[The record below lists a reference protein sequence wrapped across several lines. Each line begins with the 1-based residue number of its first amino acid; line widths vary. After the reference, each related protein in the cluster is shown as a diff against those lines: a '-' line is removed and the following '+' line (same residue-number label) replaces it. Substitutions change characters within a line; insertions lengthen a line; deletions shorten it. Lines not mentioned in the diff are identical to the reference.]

1 MENDMKKD
9 DDGIVVENMT
19 DTELIEFANNEVDS
33 SVPKF
38 KLKHFVG
45 GSLITPFHNLK
56 QLFLELKI
64 RQDSYLHIQWE
75 IKRKELE
82 EMVEREKLANCT
94 NDIEKQYIEIDLL
107 NIVKDK
113 KKHED
118 AQVGALKEKD
128 AILEL
133 IRELCEG
140 PQGVLPDGTK
150 LMDVFGNKELEEELE
165 RQHWVTRLAKQASME
180 MLAYGR
186 IGTGNMDAI
195 AMLPPKE
202 IGECLQLTSQYSA
215 RVGTGMGLLTDKAIN
230 DMKLGYVDPKSKE
243 QMQHIGISD
252 DFIAENMLE
261 NDIDKSNTLI
271 NNKYKDLKD
280 NSDG

>member
-1 MENDMKKD
+1 MNDKD
-9 DDGIVVENMT
+9 DGLVIENMT
-19 DTELIEFANNEVDS
+19 DTELVEFANNKVDG

-38 KLKHFVG
+38 KLKYFVG
-45 GSLITPFHNLK
+45 GSLITPFHKLK

-82 EMVEREKLANCT
+82 EMVEKEKLAQST
-94 NDIEKQYIEIDLL
+94 NNIEKQYIEIDLL
-107 NIVKDK
+107 NIKKDK
-113 KKHED
+113 KRHDD
-118 AQVGALKEKD
+118 ALVVALREKD
-128 AILEL
+128 AILDL
-133 IRELCEG
+133 IRELCDG
-140 PQGVLPDGTK
+140 PQGTLPNGTK
-150 LMDVFGNKELEEELE
+150 LIDVFGNRELEEELE

-195 AMLPPKE
+195 AMLDPKE
-202 IGECLQLTSQYSA
+202 ISQCLQLTSNYTA

-230 DMKLGYVDPKSKE
+230 DMKIGYVDPDTKE
-243 QMQHIGISD
+243 KMGHMGISD
-252 DFIAENMLE
+252 EFIAENMLE
-261 NDIDKSNTLI
+261 SDIDKSNALI

>member
-1 MENDMKKD
+1 MGN
-9 DDGIVVENMT
+9 
-19 DTELIEFANNEVDS
+19 
-33 SVPKF
+33 
-38 KLKHFVG
+38 
-45 GSLITPFHNLK
+45 
-56 QLFLELKI
+56 Q
-64 RQDSYLHIQWE
+64 
-75 IKRKELE
+75 RKELE

-94 NDIEKQYIEIDLL
+94 NDIERQYIEIDLL

-133 IRELCEG
+133 IRELCDG

-180 MLAYGR
+180 MLSYGR

-202 IGECLQLTSQYSA
+202 IGECLQLTSQYTA

-230 DMKLGYVDPKSKE
+230 DIKLGYVDPKSKE

>member
-9 DDGIVVENMT
+9 DDGVVIENMT
-19 DTELIEFANNEVDS
+19 DTDLIEFANNEVDS

-75 IKRKELE
+75 VKRKELE

-94 NDIEKQYIEIDLL
+94 NDIERQYIEIDLL

-180 MLAYGR
+180 MLSYGR

-202 IGECLQLTSQYSA
+202 IGECLKLTSEYTA

-230 DMKLGYVDPKSKE
+230 DIKLGYVDPKSKE
-243 QMQHIGISD
+243 QMKHIGISD
-252 DFIAENMLE
+252 EFLAENMLE

>member
-9 DDGIVVENMT
+9 DDGIVIENMT

-94 NDIEKQYIEIDLL
+94 NDIENQYIEIDLL

-133 IRELCEG
+133 IRELCDG
-140 PQGVLPDGTK
+140 PQGTLPDGTK

-180 MLAYGR
+180 MLSYGR

-202 IGECLQLTSQYSA
+202 IGECLQLTSQYTA

-230 DMKLGYVDPKSKE
+230 DIKLGYIDPKSKE
-243 QMQHIGISD
+243 QMQHIGISN

>member
-1 MENDMKKD
+1 MKKD
-9 DDGIVVENMT
+9 DEVVIEKMT

-45 GSLITPFHNLK
+45 GAQLTPFHNLK

-64 RQDSYLHIQWE
+64 RQDSFLHIQWE

-82 EMVEREKLANCT
+82 EMVEREKLANST

-113 KKHED
+113 KRHED

-133 IRELCEG
+133 IRELCDG
-140 PQGVLPDGTK
+140 PQGTLPDGTK

-180 MLAYGR
+180 MLAYGK

-195 AMLPPKE
+195 AMMAPKE
-202 IGECLQLTSQYSA
+202 IAECLQLTSDYTV
-215 RVGTGMGLLTDKAIN
+215 RVGTGMGLLTDKSVN
-230 DMKLGYVDPKSKE
+230 DLKLGYVSPENKNRMEQMGISKE
-243 QMQHIGISD
+243 
-252 DFIAENMLE
+252 FIAENMLE
-261 NDIDKSNTLI
+261 NDIDKNNTLI

>member
-9 DDGIVVENMT
+9 DDGVVIENMT
-19 DTELIEFANNEVDS
+19 DTQLIEFANNEVDS

-45 GSLITPFHNLK
+45 GAQLTPFHNLK

-64 RQDSYLHIQWE
+64 RQDSFLHIEWE
-75 IKRKELE
+75 IARKKME
-82 EMVEREKLANCT
+82 EMVEREKLANST

-113 KKHED
+113 KRHED

-133 IRELCEG
+133 IRELCDG
-140 PQGVLPDGTK
+140 PQGTLPDGTK

-180 MLAYGR
+180 MLAYGK

-195 AMLPPKE
+195 AMMAPKE
-202 IGECLQLTSQYSA
+202 IAECLQLTSDYTV
-215 RVGTGMGLLTDKAIN
+215 RVGTGMGLLTDKSVN
-230 DMKLGYVDPKSKE
+230 DLKLGYVSPENKNRMEQMGISKE
-243 QMQHIGISD
+243 
-252 DFIAENMLE
+252 FIAENMLE
-261 NDIDKSNTLI
+261 NDIDKNNTLI

>member
-1 MENDMKKD
+1 MKKD
-9 DDGIVVENMT
+9 DDGVVIENMT
-19 DTELIEFANNEVDS
+19 DTQLIEFANNEVDS

-45 GSLITPFHNLK
+45 GAQLTPFHNLK

-64 RQDSYLHIQWE
+64 RQDSFLHIEWE
-75 IKRKELE
+75 IARKKME
-82 EMVEREKLANCT
+82 EMVEREKLANST

-113 KKHED
+113 KRHED

-133 IRELCEG
+133 IRELCDG
-140 PQGVLPDGTK
+140 PQGTLPDGTK

-180 MLAYGR
+180 MLAYGK

-195 AMLPPKE
+195 AMMAPKE
-202 IGECLQLTSQYSA
+202 IAECLQLTSDYTV
-215 RVGTGMGLLTDKAIN
+215 RVGTGMGLLTDKSVN
-230 DMKLGYVDPKSKE
+230 DLKLGYVSPENKNRMKQMGISKE
-243 QMQHIGISD
+243 
-252 DFIAENMLE
+252 FIAENMLE
-261 NDIDKSNTLI
+261 NDIDKNNTLI

>member
-1 MENDMKKD
+1 MNDKD
-9 DDGIVVENMT
+9 DGLVIENMT
-19 DTELIEFANNEVDS
+19 DTELVEFANNKVDG

-38 KLKHFVG
+38 KLKYFVG
-45 GSLITPFHNLK
+45 GSLITPFHKLK

-82 EMVEREKLANCT
+82 EMVEKEKLAQST

-107 NIVKDK
+107 NIKKDK
-113 KKHED
+113 KRHDD
-118 AQVGALKEKD
+118 ALVVALREKD
-128 AILEL
+128 AILDL
-133 IRELCEG
+133 IRELCDG
-140 PQGVLPDGTK
+140 PQGTLPNGTK
-150 LMDVFGNKELEEELE
+150 LIDVFGNRELEEELE

-195 AMLPPKE
+195 AMLDPKE
-202 IGECLQLTSQYSA
+202 ISQCLQLTSNYTA

-230 DMKLGYVDPKSKE
+230 DMKIGYVDPDTKE
-243 QMQHIGISD
+243 KMGHMGISD
-252 DFIAENMLE
+252 EFIAENMLE
-261 NDIDKSNTLI
+261 SDIDKSNTLI

>member
-9 DDGIVVENMT
+9 DDGIVIENMT

-94 NDIEKQYIEIDLL
+94 NDIERQYIEIDLL

-133 IRELCEG
+133 IRELCDG

-180 MLAYGR
+180 MLSYGR

-202 IGECLQLTSQYSA
+202 IGECLQLTSQYTA

-230 DMKLGYVDPKSKE
+230 DIKLGYVDPKSKE

-261 NDIDKSNTLI
+261 NDIDKSNTLV
-271 NNKYKDLKD
+271 NNKCKDLKD

>member
-1 MENDMKKD
+1 MKKD
-9 DDGIVVENMT
+9 DDGIVIENMT

-133 IRELCEG
+133 IRELCDG
-140 PQGVLPDGTK
+140 PQGTLPDGTK

-180 MLAYGR
+180 MLSYGR

-202 IGECLQLTSQYSA
+202 IGECLQLTSQYTA
-215 RVGTGMGLLTDKAIN
+215 RVGTGMGLLTC
-230 DMKLGYVDPKSKE
+230 
-243 QMQHIGISD
+243 
-252 DFIAENMLE
+252 
-261 NDIDKSNTLI
+261 
-271 NNKYKDLKD
+271 
-280 NSDG
+280 

>member
-1 MENDMKKD
+1 MKKD

-133 IRELCEG
+133 IRELCDG

-243 QMQHIGISD
+243 QMQHIGISN
-252 DFIAENMLE
+252 DFLAENMLE

>member
-1 MENDMKKD
+1 MENEMKKD
-9 DDGIVVENMT
+9 DEVVIEKMT

-45 GSLITPFHNLK
+45 GAQLTPFHNLK

-64 RQDSYLHIQWE
+64 RQDSFLHIEWE
-75 IKRKELE
+75 IARKKME
-82 EMVEREKLANCT
+82 EMVEREKLANST

-113 KKHED
+113 KRHED

-133 IRELCEG
+133 IRELCDG
-140 PQGVLPDGTK
+140 PQGTLPDGTK

-180 MLAYGR
+180 MLAYGK

-195 AMLPPKE
+195 AMMAPKE
-202 IGECLQLTSQYSA
+202 IAECLQLTSDYTV
-215 RVGTGMGLLTDKAIN
+215 RVGTGMGLLTDKSVN
-230 DMKLGYVDPKSKE
+230 DLKLGYVSPENKNRMEQMGISKE
-243 QMQHIGISD
+243 
-252 DFIAENMLE
+252 FIAENMLE
-261 NDIDKSNTLI
+261 NDIDKNNTLI

>member
-1 MENDMKKD
+1 MNDKD
-9 DDGIVVENMT
+9 DGLVIENMT
-19 DTELIEFANNEVDS
+19 DTELVEFANNKVDG

-38 KLKHFVG
+38 KLKYFVG
-45 GSLITPFHNLK
+45 GSLITPFHKLK

-82 EMVEREKLANCT
+82 EMVEKEKLAQST

-107 NIVKDK
+107 NIKKDK
-113 KKHED
+113 KRHDD
-118 AQVGALKEKD
+118 ALVVALREKD
-128 AILEL
+128 AILDL
-133 IRELCEG
+133 IRELCDG
-140 PQGVLPDGTK
+140 PQGTLPNGTK
-150 LMDVFGNKELEEELE
+150 LIDVFGNRELEEELE

-195 AMLPPKE
+195 AMLDPKE
-202 IGECLQLTSQYSA
+202 ISQCLQLTSNYTA

-230 DMKLGYVDPKSKE
+230 DMKIGYVDPDTKE
-243 QMQHIGISD
+243 KMGHMGISD
-252 DFIAENMLE
+252 EFIAENMLE
-261 NDIDKSNTLI
+261 SDIDKSNALI

>member
-1 MENDMKKD
+1 MKKD
-9 DDGIVVENMT
+9 DEVVIEKMT

-45 GSLITPFHNLK
+45 GAQLTPFHNLK

-64 RQDSYLHIQWE
+64 RQDSFLHIEWE
-75 IKRKELE
+75 IARKKME
-82 EMVEREKLANCT
+82 EMVEREKLANST

-113 KKHED
+113 KRHED

-133 IRELCEG
+133 IRELCDG
-140 PQGVLPDGTK
+140 PQGTLPDGTK

-165 RQHWVTRLAKQASME
+165 RQHWVTRLAKKASME
-180 MLAYGR
+180 MLAYGK

-195 AMLPPKE
+195 AMMAPKE
-202 IGECLQLTSQYSA
+202 IAECLQLTSDYTV
-215 RVGTGMGLLTDKAIN
+215 RVGTGMGLLTDKSVN
-230 DMKLGYVDPKSKE
+230 DLKLGYVSPENKNRMEQMGISKE
-243 QMQHIGISD
+243 
-252 DFIAENMLE
+252 FIAENMLE
-261 NDIDKSNTLI
+261 NDIDKNNTLI

-280 NSDG
+280 N

>member
-1 MENDMKKD
+1 MKKD
-9 DDGIVVENMT
+9 DGIVIEKMT

-113 KKHED
+113 KRHED

-133 IRELCEG
+133 IRELCDG

-165 RQHWVTRLAKQASME
+165 RQHWITRLAKQASME

-195 AMLPPKE
+195 AMLDSKE
-202 IGECLQLTSQYSA
+202 IGECLQLTSQYTT

-243 QMQHIGISD
+243 QMKHIGISD
-252 DFIAENMLE
+252 DFLAENMLE

>member
-9 DDGIVVENMT
+9 NDGVVIENMT

-113 KKHED
+113 KRHED

-133 IRELCEG
+133 IRELCDG

-165 RQHWVTRLAKQASME
+165 RQHWITRLAKQASME

-195 AMLPPKE
+195 AMLDSKE
-202 IGECLQLTSQYSA
+202 IGECLQLTSQYTT

-243 QMQHIGISD
+243 QMKHIGISD
-252 DFIAENMLE
+252 DFLAENMLE

>member
-133 IRELCEG
+133 IRELCDG

-202 IGECLQLTSQYSA
+202 IGECLQLTSQYTT

-243 QMQHIGISD
+243 QMQHIGISN
-252 DFIAENMLE
+252 DFLAENMLE

>member
-1 MENDMKKD
+1 MKKD
-9 DDGIVVENMT
+9 DEVVIEKMT

-45 GSLITPFHNLK
+45 GAQLTPFHNLK

-64 RQDSYLHIQWE
+64 RQDSFLHIEWE
-75 IKRKELE
+75 IARKKME
-82 EMVEREKLANCT
+82 EMVEREKLANST

-113 KKHED
+113 KRHED

-133 IRELCEG
+133 IRELCDG
-140 PQGVLPDGTK
+140 PQGTLPDGTK

-180 MLAYGR
+180 MLAYGK

-195 AMLPPKE
+195 AMMAPKE
-202 IGECLQLTSQYSA
+202 IAECLQLTSDYTV
-215 RVGTGMGLLTDKAIN
+215 RVGTGMGLLTEKSIN
-230 DMKLGYVDPKSKE
+230 DLKLGYVSPENKQK
-243 QMQHIGISD
+243 MQHMGISYE
-252 DFIAENMLE
+252 FIAENMLE
-261 NDIDKSNTLI
+261 NDIDKNNTLI

>member
-9 DDGIVVENMT
+9 DDGIVIENMT

-94 NDIEKQYIEIDLL
+94 NDIERQYIEIDLL

-133 IRELCEG
+133 IRELCDG

-180 MLAYGR
+180 MLSYGR

-202 IGECLQLTSQYSA
+202 IGECLQLTSQYTA

-230 DMKLGYVDPKSKE
+230 DIKLGYVDPKSKE

>member
-1 MENDMKKD
+1 MKKEND
-9 DDGIVVENMT
+9 GVVIENMT
-19 DTELIEFANNEVDS
+19 DTDLIEFANNDVDG

-38 KLKHFVG
+38 KLKYFVG
-45 GSLITPFHNLK
+45 GSLITPFHKLK

-82 EMVEREKLANCT
+82 ETIEKEKLAQST
-94 NDIEKQYIEIDLL
+94 NDVEKQYIEIDLL

-113 KKHED
+113 KRHED
-118 AQVGALKEKD
+118 SLVVALKEKD

-133 IRELCEG
+133 IRELCDG

-180 MLAYGR
+180 MLSYGR

-202 IGECLQLTSQYSA
+202 IGECLQLTSQYTA

-230 DMKLGYVDPKSKE
+230 DIKLGYVDPKSKE

>member
-9 DDGIVVENMT
+9 DDGIVIENMT

-94 NDIEKQYIEIDLL
+94 NDIERQYIEIDLL

-133 IRELCEG
+133 IRELCDG

-180 MLAYGR
+180 MLAYGK

-202 IGECLQLTSQYSA
+202 IAECLQLTSDYTV
-215 RVGTGMGLLTDKAIN
+215 RVGTGMGLLTEKSIN
-230 DMKLGYVDPKSKE
+230 DLKLGYVSPENKE
-243 QMQHIGISD
+243 KMKHMGISD
-252 DFIAENMLE
+252 EFIAENMLE
-261 NDIDKSNTLI
+261 SDIDKNNTLI

>member
-1 MENDMKKD
+1 MKKD
-9 DDGIVVENMT
+9 DEVVIEKMT

-45 GSLITPFHNLK
+45 GAQLTPFHNLK

-64 RQDSYLHIQWE
+64 LQDSFLHIEWE
-75 IKRKELE
+75 IARKKME
-82 EMVEREKLANCT
+82 EMVEREKLANST

-107 NIVKDK
+107 NIVKYK
-113 KKHED
+113 KRHED

-133 IRELCEG
+133 IRELCDG
-140 PQGVLPDGTK
+140 PQGTLPDGTK

-180 MLAYGR
+180 MLAYGK

-195 AMLPPKE
+195 AMMAPKE
-202 IGECLQLTSQYSA
+202 IAECLQLTSDYTV
-215 RVGTGMGLLTDKAIN
+215 RVGTGMGLLTDKSVN
-230 DMKLGYVDPKSKE
+230 DLKLGYVSPENKNRMEQMGISKE
-243 QMQHIGISD
+243 
-252 DFIAENMLE
+252 FIAENMLE
-261 NDIDKSNTLI
+261 NDIDKNNTLI

>member
-1 MENDMKKD
+1 MKKD
-9 DDGIVVENMT
+9 DDGVVIENMT
-19 DTELIEFANNEVDS
+19 DTQLIEFANNEVDS

-45 GSLITPFHNLK
+45 GAQLTPFHNLK

-64 RQDSYLHIQWE
+64 RQDSFLHIEWE
-75 IKRKELE
+75 IARKKME
-82 EMVEREKLANCT
+82 EMVEREKLANST

-113 KKHED
+113 KRHED

-133 IRELCEG
+133 IRELCDG
-140 PQGVLPDGTK
+140 PQGTLPDGTK

-180 MLAYGR
+180 MLAYGK

-195 AMLPPKE
+195 AMMAPKE
-202 IGECLQLTSQYSA
+202 IAECLQLTSDYTV
-215 RVGTGMGLLTDKAIN
+215 RVGTGMGLLTDKSVN
-230 DMKLGYVDPKSKE
+230 DLKLGYVSPENKNRMEQMGISKE
-243 QMQHIGISD
+243 
-252 DFIAENMLE
+252 FIAENMLE
-261 NDIDKSNTLI
+261 NDIDKNNTII

>member
-1 MENDMKKD
+1 MKKD
-9 DDGIVVENMT
+9 DDGVVIENMT
-19 DTELIEFANNEVDS
+19 DTDLIEFANNEVDS

-113 KKHED
+113 KRHED

-133 IRELCEG
+133 IRELCDG
-140 PQGVLPDGTK
+140 PQGTLPDGTK
-150 LMDVFGNKELEEELE
+150 LIDVFGNKELEEELE

-195 AMLPPKE
+195 AMLEPKE
-202 IGECLQLTSQYSA
+202 MGGCLQLTSQYTA

-230 DMKLGYVDPKSKE
+230 DMKLGYVDPKSKK
-243 QMQHIGISD
+243 QMEHIGISD
-252 DFIAENMLE
+252 DFLAENMLE

>member
-243 QMQHIGISD
+243 QMQHIGISN
-252 DFIAENMLE
+252 DFLAENMLE

>member
-1 MENDMKKD
+1 MKKD
-9 DDGIVVENMT
+9 DEVVIEKMT

-45 GSLITPFHNLK
+45 GAQLTPFHNLK

-64 RQDSYLHIQWE
+64 RQDSFLHIEWE
-75 IKRKELE
+75 IARKKME
-82 EMVEREKLANCT
+82 EMVEREKLANST

-113 KKHED
+113 KRHED

-133 IRELCEG
+133 IRELCDG
-140 PQGVLPDGTK
+140 PQGTLPDGTK

-180 MLAYGR
+180 MLAYGK

-202 IGECLQLTSQYSA
+202 IAECLQLTSDYTV
-215 RVGTGMGLLTDKAIN
+215 RVGTGMGLLTDKSVN
-230 DMKLGYVDPKSKE
+230 DLKLGYVSPENKNRMEQMGISKE
-243 QMQHIGISD
+243 
-252 DFIAENMLE
+252 FIAENMLE
-261 NDIDKSNTLI
+261 NDIDKNNTLI

>member
-9 DDGIVVENMT
+9 DGVVIENMT

-94 NDIEKQYIEIDLL
+94 NDIERQYIEIDLL

-113 KKHED
+113 KRHED

-133 IRELCEG
+133 IRELCDG

-165 RQHWVTRLAKQASME
+165 KQHWVTRLAKQASME

-195 AMLPPKE
+195 AMLEPKQM
-202 IGECLQLTSQYSA
+202 GECLQLTSQYTA

-230 DMKLGYVDPKSKE
+230 DMKIGYVDPKTKE
-243 QMQHIGISD
+243 QMQDIGISD
-252 DFIAENMLE
+252 DFLAENLLE
-261 NDIDKSNTLI
+261 SDIDKSNTLI
-271 NNKYKDLKD
+271 NNKYKDLKE

>member
-1 MENDMKKD
+1 M
-9 DDGIVVENMT
+9 
-19 DTELIEFANNEVDS
+19 
-33 SVPKF
+33 
-38 KLKHFVG
+38 
-45 GSLITPFHNLK
+45 
-56 QLFLELKI
+56 
-64 RQDSYLHIQWE
+64 
-75 IKRKELE
+75 E
-82 EMVEREKLANCT
+82 EMVEREKLANST

-113 KKHED
+113 KRHED

-133 IRELCEG
+133 IRELCDG
-140 PQGVLPDGTK
+140 PQGTLPDGTK

-180 MLAYGR
+180 MLAYGK

-195 AMLPPKE
+195 AMMAPKE
-202 IGECLQLTSQYSA
+202 IAECLQLTSDYTV
-215 RVGTGMGLLTDKAIN
+215 RVGTGMGLLTDKSVN
-230 DMKLGYVDPKSKE
+230 DLKLGYVSPENKNRMEQMGISKE
-243 QMQHIGISD
+243 
-252 DFIAENMLE
+252 FIAENMLE
-261 NDIDKSNTLI
+261 NDIDKNNTLI